1 MKVVELSIHIFVVI
15 EKQKS
20 MGLDQIDI
28 HYLIAAICV
37 ISSVL
42 VFYSIGVWGERL
54 QKKLKF
60 WHIAFF
66 LIGLIADTVGTSLM
80 EHIAELTHLHDEIH
94 TVTGTIAILL
104 MFVHALWAI
113 WTYVKGSAKAKKHFN
128 RFSIVVWCIWLI
140 PYLIGVYMGMR
151 LHP

>member
-1 MKVVELSIHIFVVI
+1 ME
-15 EKQKS
+15 
-20 MGLDQIDI
+20 LDQIDI

-37 ISSVL
+37 ISSAL

-94 TVTGTIAILL
+94 TVDRKSTRLNSSH
-104 MFVHALWAI
+104 MP
-113 WTYVKGSAKAKKHFN
+113 KSRMPSSA
-128 RFSIVVWCIWLI
+128 
-140 PYLIGVYMGMR
+140 
-151 LHP
+151 

>member
-20 MGLDQIDI
+20 MELDQIDI

-37 ISSVL
+37 ISSAL

-113 WTYVKGSAKAKKHFN
+113 
-128 RFSIVVWCIWLI
+128 
-140 PYLIGVYMGMR
+140 
-151 LHP
+151 